1 MSDIVHVQN
10 LVKRYGDMLAL
21 DHFNLRIAQ
30 GEIFGLLGPNGSG
43 KTTSINC
50 MLQLL
55 TYDKGTIELFGEP
68 MSPTRYDLKRRIG
81 VVPQQMAVFDELTVR
96 ENIDYFCSLYVA
108 DRTRRRSLV
117 DEAVEFVGLGDFT
130 RFRPGKLS
138 GGLARR
144 LNIACGIAHKPELVF
159 FDEPTVAVDPQSRN
173 AILDGICRLR
183 DEGATVVYTS
193 HYMEEVEQIC
203 SRIMIMDGG
212 KTLAEGTNDEL
223 KRMISMGE
231 KVVIEVAELPSE
243 VLARVRAL
251 PHVLSTDVSA
261 GSLTCSCE
269 ASPHNLTDILDA
281 LRAQGVALGRIYSE
295 PPTLNDVFLEIT
307 GRELRE

>member
-1 MSDIVHVQN
+1 MTDIVRVEN
-10 LVKRYGDMLAL
+10 LVKRYGDLLAL
-21 DHFNLRIAQ
+21 DHFSLRIAP

-96 ENIDYFCSLYVA
+96 ENIDYFCSLYVD
-108 DRTRRRSLV
+108 DRARRRELV
-117 DEAVEFVGLGDFT
+117 DEAIDFVGLADYVK
-130 RFRPGKLS
+130 FRPKKLS

-144 LNIACGIAHKPELVF
+144 LNIACGIAHKPELIF
-159 FDEPTVAVDPQSRN
+159 FDEPTVAVDPQSRSS
-173 AILDGICRLR
+173 ILDGICHLR

-212 KTLAEGTNDEL
+212 RTLAEGTNDEL

-231 KVVIEVAELPSE
+231 KVVIEVAELPDQ
-243 VLARVRAL
+243 VLAAVREL
-251 PHVLSTDVSA
+251 PHVLAADVAS
-261 GSLTCSCE
+261 GTLTCSCE
-269 ASPHNLTDILDA
+269 ASPHNLTDILDC
-281 LRAQGVALGRIYSE
+281 LRSRGVALGRIYSE

-307 GRELRE
+307 GRELRD

>member
-1 MSDIVHVQN
+1 M
-10 LVKRYGDMLAL
+10 
-21 DHFNLRIAQ
+21 
-30 GEIFGLLGPNGSG
+30 
-43 KTTSINC
+43 
-50 MLQLL
+50 
-55 TYDKGTIELFGEP
+55 
-68 MSPTRYDLKRRIG
+68 
-81 VVPQQMAVFDELTVR
+81 
-96 ENIDYFCSLYVA
+96 
-108 DRTRRRSLV
+108 
-117 DEAVEFVGLGDFT
+117 DEAIEFVGLGDYT

-203 SRIMIMDGG
+203 SRIMTVDGG

-231 KVVIEVAELPSE
+231 KVVIEVAELP
-243 VLARVRAL
+243 VTMLARARRAAI
-251 PHVLSTDVSA
+251 SS
-261 GSLTCSCE
+261 SCRTP
-269 ASPHNLTDILDA
+269 SRRP
-281 LRAQGVALGRIYSE
+281 
-295 PPTLNDVFLEIT
+295 
-307 GRELRE
+307 